1 MADFGLNRN
10 GSGYYDETAYKAF
23 MGIAKSGDIWTTYNG
38 QSAVLILCN
47 QGTFCNVLT
56 LLDTHK
62 HSRMMEINGMV
73 THYTDPAMVHY
84 LFNERLGRFVQRLP
98 EDEFAKVREA
108 VEDAMGFGGKAV
120 EVDKRKEVHDLLD
133 MILDKVGAM

>member
-10 GSGYYDETAYKAF
+10 GSGYYDETAFKAF
-23 MGIAKSGDIWTTYNG
+23 MDIAKPGDIWTVNDEKN
-38 QSAVLILCN
+38 VLILQN

-73 THYTDPAMVHY
+73 TYYTDPAMVHY
-84 LFNERLGRFVQRLP
+84 LFNEKLGRFVQRLH

-108 VEDAMGFGGKAV
+108 VAGEMGFGEQHMNVRLDA
-120 EVDKRKEVHDLLD
+120 HALLD
-133 MILDKVGAM
+133 AILDKVGGL